1 MRKTY
6 QMMIALVALL
16 LSAASVSAGERIPLT
31 AEGFY
36 SYEGYGLDAV
46 QGNPFDAAYIIG
58 EPSGCP
64 FGDSNCEARVDLG
77 SYAKLYVNMEGC
89 DADGNPNGSNPRI
102 FINRTEYNGQFNATK
117 ESSKCIV
124 IPNEGTWAN
133 EYYTV
138 EDDGTYVIDLLK
150 IAKEFGFVHLHAVK
164 GSAYNTQAIIN
175 SIEVEKAGKAQ
186 QIGWINL
193 INNSDM
199 EGDDVSSFFTRIYPE
214 NSIPGP
220 NSEIVDGA
228 GVNDSRGIVIS
239 TVDKVTNP
247 WDCQFFFRFN
257 EPLKPGDKYRVSFD
271 YRADQSA
278 GADTQAHNEPGDYI
292 YYDLWGKVQ
301 FEPEWQTFTKEGEVT
316 DQLYG
321 PSQTAQAY
329 GFLSVAFN
337 LNDDSHPTANN
348 YYFDNIKFEVFKA
361 GIVAE
366 YGSDVVLIDFGF
378 NTNIADLVAASGMP
392 RLLYPTDCAS
402 VVADGEPLEITTV
415 EAFSDGRFY
424 IFTEEPIDG
433 KEVIV
438 TLKNPTAPAY
448 HIIYTNGPGGDVPF
462 FQEAAE
468 ENEAIAYVEDA
479 YSFIYLKPTVLTT
492 DPEDG
497 SFNLPN
503 DIREFK
509 IFLDKE
515 ANCAKIKATMGKEIL
530 TVSPAEGFAKEIT
543 LKRTGAGEL
552 ATGTYTVNVTNIFC
566 QLPLD
571 DSDFTTY
578 EFSFNA
584 GKVSSDPN
592 DVPKELLAVDEY
604 AETGA
609 NSIPAGFYVTF
620 QEEER
625 TAEGGGYGSGPRMFD
640 FGAGGDFTKGLY
652 FREGYVQYGSLE
664 GYPLTLEEGK
674 KYNIRFNTAQWK
686 DNGTTCRFE
695 ILNEY
700 EERVFV
706 QMISNTPNMNGG
718 TGAVNGST
726 RTEIA
731 FTPESTGNYLVRW
744 TATNSEDGDPGYLE
758 VLLGNPSVMYIP
770 NVAGVEVTQLLNN
783 ALASAKTTLAEN
795 EDERY
800 AGSAYNDLD
809 AAIKKYEAEAPD
821 YTAPSKFKTAAATL
835 DAATQA
841 LKNHHLNCDNY
852 DSQMRKVI
860 DAVRQNGEGKFVA
873 TDLYKELVTIND
885 KYHGSSEWVL
895 YDPEDPDLGGEF
907 AYTFDKLTDDA
918 ALQAA
923 VDELSGVAQAAVYMF
938 TEGASTTSSDV
949 GIKVLVDRI
958 RQGAEGLKQLGV
970 AEDDEIIAAANNAVS
985 DDDELAERLKNR
997 LKLEYYNK
1005 MKNNEDIFGTI
1016 VDEETLEET
1025 PISYNFT
1032 VFVKNPNTYC
1042 WKGSAGVTEE
1052 NCPGWTMV
1060 EGTAGLTDMWNG
1072 SYVGDIDGLPKDLCI
1087 TQYHAAN
1094 RIEQTITDLPAGVYN
1109 VMIDCAEWSDEFTVS
1124 DTDDEETAAQKE
1136 ANHEQNRVYVKT
1148 SDTPEFFEGEEEQ
1161 FAADA
1166 RIDHYGQYVGRH
1178 ENLLTDVEVT
1188 DGYLTIGV
1196 KWNNLAQMM
1205 FDRVQLFLVNS
1216 TNFDYAKGYEEVL
1229 TGVDAQQQVAKV
1241 RAIELF
1247 DLNGQRIPVAKKG
1260 IVIVKKHMS
1269 DGTIRTQ
1276 KIVK

>member
-46 QGNPFDAAYIIG
+46 QGDPFDASYIIG

-117 ESSKCIV
+117 ENSKCIV

-150 IAKEFGFVHLHAVK
+150 IAKEFGFVHLHAIK

-186 QIGWINL
+186 QIGWVNL

-199 EGDDVSSFFTRIYPE
+199 EGDDVSSFFTKIERGTPA
-214 NSIPGP
+214 
-220 NSEIVDGA
+220 NSEITDGV
-228 GVNDSRGIVIS
+228 GKNDSRGIVVNA
-239 TVDKVTNP
+239 TAKTNDA
-247 WDCQFFFRFN
+247 WDNQFWFRFN
-257 EPLKPGDKYRVSFD
+257 EIVPADTKYRVSFD
-271 YRADQSA
+271 YRADTPATAS
-278 GADTQAHNEPGDYI
+278 TQAHAEPSDYI
-292 YYDLWGKVQ
+292 HYEMLGNID
-301 FEPEWQTFTKEGEVT
+301 FTTEWQTFTTEGTV
-316 DQLYG
+316 
-321 PSQTAQAY
+321 TAQQA
-329 GFLSVAFN
+329 GPNGSGGLFTSIAFN
-337 LNDDSHPTANN
+337 LNELADANN

-366 YGSDVVLIDFGF
+366 YSNDVVLIDFGF
-378 NTNIADLVAASGMP
+378 NTNLADLVAASGMP
-392 RLLYPTDCAS
+392 RLLYPMDCAS
-402 VVADGEPLEITTV
+402 VVADGEPMDITTI
-415 EAFSDGRFY
+415 EAFPDGRFY
-424 IFTEEPIDG
+424 IFTEESIDG
-433 KEVIV
+433 KEIIV
-438 TLKNPTAPAY
+438 TLKNPADPAF

-479 YSFIYLKPTVLTT
+479 YSYAYVKPTVLTS

-503 DIREFK
+503 EIKEFK

-515 ANCAKIKATMGKEIL
+515 ANCAKIKATMGKENL

-543 LKRTGAGEL
+543 LKRTGAGDL
-552 ATGTYTVNVTNIFC
+552 TTGTYTVKVTNIFC

-571 DSDFTTY
+571 ESDFSTY

-584 GKVSSDPN
+584 GKVSVDPN
-592 DVPKELLAVDEY
+592 DVPKELLPVEDY
-604 AETGA
+604 AATNAGG
-609 NSIPAGFYVTF
+609 IPAGFYVLF
-620 QEEER
+620 GEEER
-625 TAEGGGYGSGPRMFD
+625 TAESGGFGSGPRMFD

-652 FREGYVQYGSLE
+652 FREGYVQFGSIE

-686 DNGTTCRFE
+686 DNGTICRFE

-706 QMISNTPNMNGG
+706 QMINNTPNMNGG
-718 TGAVNGST
+718 TGAVNGSAL
-726 RTEIA
+726 TEIS
-731 FTPESTGNYLVRW
+731 FTPESTGNYLIRW
-744 TATNSEDGDPGYLE
+744 SAATSEDGGTGFNE
-758 VLLGNPSVMYIP
+758 ILLGNPSVMYIP
-770 NVAGVEVTQLLNN
+770 NIAGVEVTQMLNN
-783 ALASAKTTLAEN
+783 ALASAKTTLEEN
-795 EDERY
+795 GDERY
-800 AGSAYNDLD
+800 AGAAYTDLD
-809 AAIKKYEAEAPD
+809 AAIKKYEAEAPE
-821 YTAPSKFKTAAATL
+821 YTAPSKYKNAAATL

-852 DSQMRKVI
+852 DSQMKKVI
-860 DAVRQNGEGKFVA
+860 DAVRQNGEGKFA
-873 TDLYKELVTIND
+873 TTDLYKELVTINN
-885 KYHGSSEWVL
+885 KYHGSSEWTA

-907 AYTFDKLTDDA
+907 TYTFDKLTDDA

-938 TEGASTTSSDV
+938 TEGESKTSSDV

-970 AEDDEIIAAANNAVS
+970 AEDDEIIVAANNAVS
-985 DDDELAERLKNR
+985 DDDELVERLKNR
-997 LKLEYYNK
+997 IKLEYFNK
-1005 MKNNEDIFGTI
+1005 MKNGEDMFPTI
-1016 VDEETLEET
+1016 INEETLEET
-1025 PISYNFT
+1025 STTYNFT

-1052 NCPGWTMV
+1052 NCPGWTML
-1060 EGTAGLTDMWNG
+1060 EGNAGLTDMWNG
-1072 SYVGDIDGLPKDLCI
+1072 GYVGDIDGLPKDLCI
-1087 TQYHAAN
+1087 TQYHQAN
-1094 RIEQTITDLPAGVYN
+1094 RIEQTITDLPAGVYT
-1109 VMIDCAEWSDEFTVS
+1109 VMIDCAEWSDEFTVGDS
-1124 DTDDEETAAQKE
+1124 DDEETAAQKE

-1148 SDTPEFFEGEEEQ
+1148 SDTPEFVEGEEEQ

-1178 ENLLTDVEVT
+1178 ENFLTDVEVT
-1188 DGYLTIGV
+1188 DGVLTIGV

-1205 FDRVQLFLVNS
+1205 FDRVQVFLANPAAG
-1216 TNFDYAKGYEEVL
+1216 FDYGKAYEEVL

-1241 RAIELF
+1241 RAIEMF

-1260 IVIVKKHMS
+1260 VVIVKKHMS
-1269 DGTIRTQ
+1269 DGTVRTQ

>member
-1 MRKTY
+1 MFL
-6 QMMIALVALL
+6 AAVLCA
-16 LSAASVSAGERIPLT
+16 LSAMTVNAGEIVSLQEVPFCSWDGWGADAQSTGDATCAWVVEESTGQPYGDPSVINYADLT
-31 AEGFY
+31 NY
-36 SYEGYGLDAV
+36 S
-46 QGNPFDAAYIIG
+46 
-58 EPSGCP
+58 
-64 FGDSNCEARVDLG
+64 
-77 SYAKLYVNMEGC
+77 KLVV
-89 DADGNPNGSNPRI
+89 
-102 FINRTEYNGQFNATK
+102 TVT
-117 ESSKCIV
+117 
-124 IPNEGTWAN
+124 EGTPRFLFNRDVDEGQWNADESQSHLIDN
-133 EYYTV
+133 TKSGWSDKYFTSEAT
-138 EDDGTYVIDLLK
+138 DDGTTVFTVDLK
-150 IAKEFGFVHLHAVK
+150 QMTKDKGFCHLHAIK
-164 GSAYNTQAIIN
+164 GANWQNVTVISM
-175 SIEVEKAGKAQ
+175 EVEKVGKAQ
-186 QIGWINL
+186 QIGWVNL

-220 NSEIVDGA
+220 NSDIMDGA

-239 TVDKVTNP
+239 TVDKVSNP

-348 YYFDNIKFEVFKA
+348 YYFDNIKFEVYKA

-366 YGSDVVLIDFGF
+366 YSNDVVLIDFGF
-378 NTNIADLVAASGMP
+378 DTNIPDLVAASGMP
-392 RLLYPTDCAS
+392 RLLYPTDCVS
-402 VVADGEPLEITTV
+402 VIADGEPMEITTV
-415 EAFSDGRFY
+415 EGFPDGRFY
-424 IFTEEPIDG
+424 IFTEESIDG
-433 KEVIV
+433 REVIV
-438 TLKNPTAPAY
+438 KLKNPADPAY
-448 HIIYTNGPGGDVPF
+448 HIIYQGGPGGDVPNF
-462 FQEAAE
+462 DDVAE

-479 YSFIYLKPTVLTT
+479 YSYAYVRPTVLTS

-503 DIREFK
+503 DIKEFK

-515 ANCAKIKATMGKEIL
+515 ANCAKIKATMGKENL

-543 LKRTGAGEL
+543 LKRTGNGDL
-552 ATGTYTVNVTNIFC
+552 TTGSYTVKVTNIFC
-566 QLPLD
+566 NLPLD
-571 DSDFTTY
+571 DNDFTTY

-584 GKVSSDPN
+584 GKASVDPN
-592 DVPKELLAVDEY
+592 DVPAELLPVDEY
-604 AETGA
+604 AETAAGG
-609 NSIPAGFYVTF
+609 IPAGFYVTF
-620 QEEER
+620 GEEER
-625 TAEGGGYGSGPRMFD
+625 TADAGGYGSGPRMFD

-652 FREGYVQYGSLE
+652 FREGYVQFGSME
-664 GYPLTLEEGK
+664 GYPLVLEEGK
-674 KYNIRFNTAQWK
+674 KYNIRFNTAMWK
-686 DNGTTCRFE
+686 DNGAMCRFE

-700 EERVFV
+700 EERVLV
-706 QMISNTPNMNGG
+706 QMISNKPNMNGG

-726 RTEIA
+726 VTEIS
-731 FTPESTGNYLVRW
+731 FTPESTGNYLIRW
-744 TATNSEDGDPGYLE
+744 SAANSEDGDTGFIE

-783 ALASAKTTLAEN
+783 ALASAKTTLGEN

-800 AGSAYNDLD
+800 AGTAYSDLD
-809 AAIKKYEAEAPD
+809 AAIKKYEAESPE

-841 LKNHHLNCDNY
+841 LKNHHLNCDSY
-852 DSQMRKVI
+852 DTQMKKVI
-860 DAVRQNGEGKFVA
+860 DAVRQNGEGKFA
-873 TDLYKELVTIND
+873 STELYGQLVTINN
-885 KYHGSSEWVL
+885 KYHGSSEWVD
-895 YDPEDPDLGGEF
+895 YDPEDPDMGGEF

-938 TEGASTTSSDV
+938 TEGESKTSSDV

-958 RQGAEGLKQLGV
+958 RQGAEGLQQLGV
-970 AEDDEIIAAANNAVS
+970 AEDDELIVAANNAVS
-985 DDDELAERLKNR
+985 DDDDLVEALKNR
-997 LKLEYYNK
+997 LKLEYFNK
-1005 MKNNEDIFGTI
+1005 MKNGEDMFPTI

-1025 PISYNFT
+1025 STTYNFT

-1042 WKGSAGVTEE
+1042 WKGSEGVTEE
-1052 NCPGWTMV
+1052 NCPGWTV
-1060 EGTAGLTDMWNG
+1060 VDGNKPGLTDMWNG
-1072 SYVGDIDGLPKDLCI
+1072 GYVGDIEGLPKDLCI
-1087 TQYHAAN
+1087 TTYHQNN
-1094 RIEQTITDLPAGVYN
+1094 RIEQTITDLPAGVYT

-1124 DTDDEETAAQKE
+1124 EDDDEETAAQKE

-1148 SDTPEFFEGEEEQ
+1148 SDTPEYVEGEEEQ

-1178 ENLLTDVEVT
+1178 ENFLTDVEVT
-1188 DGYLTIGV
+1188 DGVLTIGV

-1205 FDRVQLFLVNS
+1205 FDRVQVLLANPVAG
-1216 TNFDYAKGYEEVL
+1216 FDYGKAYEEVL
-1229 TGVDAQQQVAKV
+1229 TGVEAPAQVAKV
-1241 RAIELF
+1241 RAIEMF

-1260 IVIVKKHMS
+1260 VVIVKKHMS